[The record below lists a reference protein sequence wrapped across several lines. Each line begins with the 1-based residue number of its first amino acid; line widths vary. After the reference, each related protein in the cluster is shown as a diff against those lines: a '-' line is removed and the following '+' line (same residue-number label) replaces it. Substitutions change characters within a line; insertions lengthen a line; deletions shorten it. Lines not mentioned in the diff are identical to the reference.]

1 MGGFDMQTL
10 PLKMRKNGFDYTQI
24 LRGKRSCI
32 YEQRVSES
40 VAYFEVFL
48 IRIIPERIIGQKKI
62 GVKERFPH
70 NEAGG
75 KWLWIFRNFEE
86 ALFRFNELEEG
97 KTIKDFK
104 HFITGTKLYY

>member
-1 MGGFDMQTL
+1 METL
-10 PLKMRKNGFDYTQI
+10 PLNLRKNGFDYTQI
-24 LRGKRSCI
+24 LRGKKSCI

-40 VAYFEVFL
+40 EAYFEVFL
-48 IRIIPERIIGQKKI
+48 IRIIPERTIVQKKI

-75 KWLWIFRNFEE
+75 KWLWIFRDFEE

-97 KTIKDFK
+97 KTNKDFK
-104 HFITGTKLYY
+104 HYLKGTRLYH